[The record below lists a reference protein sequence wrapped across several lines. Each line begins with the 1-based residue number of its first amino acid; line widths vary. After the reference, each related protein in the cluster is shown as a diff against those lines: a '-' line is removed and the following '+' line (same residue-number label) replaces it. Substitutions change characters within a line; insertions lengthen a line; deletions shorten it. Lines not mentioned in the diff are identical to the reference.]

1 MKAEERLGVVS
12 TAFRTAATLWPV
24 RDVWFPVGRAPFP
37 AAALAYFGRASIRH
51 IIALQRIVDD
61 KGDLI

>member
-1 MKAEERLGVVS
+1 LVS
-12 TAFRTAATLWPV
+12 GGPR
-24 RDVWFPVGRAPFP
+24 PFP
-37 AAALAYFGRASIRH
+37 AALAYFGRASIRR